1 MTKQSYQCS
10 HCGMA
15 HIRDHVHR
23 RQTRITYWNPY
34 SEKEL
39 SLDRVKEDWLNT
51 TFTLWTDDINSTNL
65 HTHQEQL
72 WDFTPPLRCSLGLW
86 SSGML
91 YAYTSSWVTDVL
103 GPLSMEPTDCL
114 VSLATKHKSMVR
126 KHLRR
131 AVASTETI
139 IFICCSQ
146 DFIWISWN
154 TFVVYDVENE
164 VKYGYAASWQC
175 INSAAKNKTS
185 YSMTHPKSCCITIP
199 SLHAHLK

>member
-1 MTKQSYQCS
+1 MLFHDKTIIPVLTMWNGTHYRPRAQKL
-10 HCGMA
+10 GE
-15 HIRDHVHR
+15 
-23 RQTRITYWNPY
+23 TRITYWSPY

-51 TFTLWTDDINSTNL
+51 TFTLWTDYINSTNL
-65 HTHQEQL
+65 YTHQEHL
-72 WDFTPPLRCSLGLW
+72 WDFTPPLKCSSGLC

-114 VSLATKHKSMVR
+114 ESLVTKHKSMVR

-131 AVASTETI
+131 AVASTETT

-146 DFIWISWN
+146 VFYLDLL
-154 TFVVYDVENE
+154 
-164 VKYGYAASWQC
+164 K
-175 INSAAKNKTS
+175 
-185 YSMTHPKSCCITIP
+185 HLCCIWCGKW
-199 SLHAHLK
+199 S